1 MYPFFTKLQ
10 SRLPQWIHVKGMLQ
24 RNSLYT
30 CTLSEGSRNILH
42 HLMKNMDKLYDES
55 DFKYVGA
62 KLKLKV
68 ILYFLSLVMKVP
80 GS

>member
-1 MYPFFTKLQ
+1 MYIVRRQQKYFA
-10 SRLPQWIHVKGMLQ
+10 
-24 RNSLYT
+24 SLNEEYG
-30 CTLSEGSRNILH
+30 LSCM
-42 HLMKNMDKLYDES
+42 MKVT
-55 DFKYVGA
+55 KYVGA